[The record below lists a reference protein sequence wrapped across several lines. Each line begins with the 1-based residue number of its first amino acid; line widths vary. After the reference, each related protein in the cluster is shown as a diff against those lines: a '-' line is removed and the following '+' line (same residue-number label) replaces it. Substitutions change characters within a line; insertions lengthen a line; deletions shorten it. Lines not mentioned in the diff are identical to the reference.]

1 METRHRQGRPVW
13 VMIDVHLLLHASWSW
28 HLPRNGCRRR
38 RCGSLDSSRVQSTG
52 RYRYRRRGRRRRGLW
67 ENDTLCCQGSI
78 DCCCR
83 RLCSIA
89 EMRHRFSTY
98 VGSRR
103 APGPP
108 GLARPPTYGGRP
120 PHPSHLGSVHGD
132 EASSTLRLATW
143 TGRHT
148 SKADQRRRGAF
159 TIRALSTQ
167 TLALLL
173 VALALPSV
181 VDSSMMKAVHD
192 PHFDVP
198 EPANRALQCH
208 APHTPKNA
216 EPHTTCSE

>member
-1 METRHRQGRPVW
+1 MLPGAGICPEMAAAAAAAAALIAAGSNPREGTGTGAEAGGGADCGRTTPFAARAAL
-13 VMIDVHLLLHASWSW
+13 IAAAAACAAL
-28 HLPRNGCRRR
+28 R
-38 RCGSLDSSRVQSTG
+38 RCDIVSALMLDHVVPRALLGSPDRPLMGVAHLT
-52 RYRYRRRGRRRRGLW
+52 
-67 ENDTLCCQGSI
+67 
-78 DCCCR
+78 
-83 RLCSIA
+83 
-89 EMRHRFSTY
+89 
-98 VGSRR
+98 
-103 APGPP
+103 
-108 GLARPPTYGGRP
+108 PPTSDLCTGMK
-120 PHPSHLGSVHGD
+120 L
-132 EASSTLRLATW
+132 SSTLRLATW